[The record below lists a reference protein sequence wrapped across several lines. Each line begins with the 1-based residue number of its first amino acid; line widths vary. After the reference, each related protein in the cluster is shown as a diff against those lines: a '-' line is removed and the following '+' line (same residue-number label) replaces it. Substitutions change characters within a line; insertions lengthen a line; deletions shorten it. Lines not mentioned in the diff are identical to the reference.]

1 MRGEMVCNTVCLSM
15 VSTSNFLSCLMNQSS
30 LVDETPREEIYDNK
44 DPLEDLSL
52 DRGVQRMS
60 LPESVVFR

>member
-44 DPLEDLSL
+44 DPFGGS
-52 DRGVQRMS
+52 
-60 LPESVVFR
+60 VFR